1 MYDYNLKD
9 LESWDEKIC
18 ELGRKNGLD
27 WYPIAY
33 ETVNYYEMIG
43 AMSYHGLP
51 SHYPHWTYGKSF
63 ERTHT
68 FYNSGLE
75 GLPYELIINSDPSIA
90 YLMLE
95 NPLYLQI
102 LIMAHCIGHSDFFK
116 NNRTFAETDAKNAP
130 IRFRNA
136 SKRIRQYIEDPSIGI
151 EEVEKVLDACHAVQ
165 YQVDRR
171 GRFRL
176 SDKELR
182 AKYADRVKNE
192 KGDKWKNFNLDKHPL
207 EPEYDILKFVAEN
220 NHKLFPWQQDIINI
234 VNEESKYFWPQI
246 RTKVMNEGWA
256 SFWHYRM
263 CHQLELPDE
272 LHLPILKTHN
282 QVIRPLGLKL
292 NPYHLGFEIFKDI
305 EEKHGIEECFLAR
318 EVCNDENFIMQYL
331 TREKAEELN
340 LFTFSPKGKKNPDW
354 TIDDIMEDENSW
366 ESIRQTVI
374 KSVAGN
380 MIPVVY
386 VEEVTEKNELILRQ
400 EHDGRDLELDYA
412 DNCVRLLKNIWNGD
426 VKLFTLIED
435 EDFEVS

>member
-1 MYDYNLKD
+1 MSDYTLKD
-9 LESWDEKIC
+9 LEDWDEKIC

-33 ETVNYYEMIG
+33 ETINYYEMIG
-43 AMSYHGLP
+43 AMAYHGLP

-136 SKRIRQYIEDPSIGI
+136 SKRIRKYIEDPSIGI
-151 EEVEKVLDACHAVQ
+151 EEVEKVLDACHALQ

-176 SDKELR
+176 SEKELR
-182 AKYADRVKNE
+182 EKYSEVIKN
-192 KGDKWKNFNLDKHPL
+192 DKDAAWKNFNIEKHPL
-207 EPEYDILKFVAEN
+207 EPEYDILRFILEN
-220 NHKLFPWQQDIINI
+220 NKKLLPWQQDVISI

-305 EEKHGIEECFLAR
+305 EEKQASQVQLDREAR
-318 EVCNDENFIMQYL
+318 L
-331 TREKAEELN
+331 
-340 LFTFSPKGKKNPDW
+340 
-354 TIDDIMEDENSW
+354 
-366 ESIRQTVI
+366 
-374 KSVAGN
+374 
-380 MIPVVY
+380 
-386 VEEVTEKNELILRQ
+386 
-400 EHDGRDLELDYA
+400 
-412 DNCVRLLKNIWNGD
+412 VR
-426 VKLFTLIED
+426 
-435 EDFEVS
+435 